1 MNDHEPDGTSAA
13 PAPDATSRPTVGGD
27 ARPSAGG
34 DSPARPRGQATLA
47 PHIAFMMRL
56 QHLDGIGAHDEAFDL
71 ALDAVRAEDKLIAK
85 AEARR
90 AELLAFIHEATLA
103 SAREEFPGSDDAV
116 VTAMRERTAELA
128 LATSRSEPVVSRELG
143 ESLMLRDA
151 FPDTEGMLRDG
162 HLSLA
167 HVRVILAEGRRLPDD
182 DARKAYERAVVHGA
196 SRETPARLRAR
207 ARRAAQTLM
216 RESLDERHKIAREQR
231 GVRVV
236 HEDDGMSRLEAHIP
250 TLLGA
255 AMLDRL
261 TEQAKALTG
270 PDEPR
275 THDQIRA
282 DLLCELVL
290 TSDPADGCGSPHG
303 AAGGINARVAIT
315 VPVLSLLD
323 GGDDPALLDGVV
335 PVPVEQ
341 ARELASRAPSFLRVL
356 TDPITGVARESDTRF
371 PTTAQREFLR
381 VRDGHCRF
389 PGCTRPARRC
399 DIDHTIAVTD
409 GGTSS
414 LGNMAHLCRRHHTF
428 KHATRWRV
436 EQQEPGRL
444 VWFSPNGDRYSDR
457 PVPIG
462 PRFRPSWAYH
472 HDDEH
477 DHPPDEDGHPPDG
490 GNHPARPAG
499 LVRALDTSEH
509 SIAPTIRPVTERPRT
524 SMEAEFEFDP
534 ELETSPCPES
544 VDARPSA
551 HGRLGTYRPR
561 RSRARTD
568 AGADG
573 GNDPPPF

>member
-1 MNDHEPDGTSAA
+1 MNDHEHDGTAAA
-13 PAPDATSRPTVGGD
+13 PAPDAASRPAVGGD

-34 DSPARPRGQATLA
+34 DARSRPRGQARLA
-47 PHIAFMMRL
+47 PHVAFMMRL

-71 ALDAVRAEDKLIAK
+71 ALDAIRAEDKLIAK

-116 VTAMRERTAELA
+116 VTAMRERTAQLA
-128 LATSRSEPVVSRELG
+128 LATARSEPVVSRELG

-151 FPDTEGMLRDG
+151 FPATEGMLRDG

-182 DARKAYERAVVHGA
+182 DARKAYERAVVDGA

-236 HEDDGMSRLEAHIP
+236 HEDDGMSRLEAHVP

-341 ARELASRAPSFLRVL
+341 ARELAARAPSFLRVL

-371 PTTAQREFLR
+371 PTAAQREFLR

-436 EQQEPGRL
+436 EQREPGRL
-444 VWFSPNGDRYSDR
+444 IWFAPNGDRYSDR

-472 HDDEH
+472 DD
-477 DHPPDEDGHPPDG
+477 DLDSPPGTG
-490 GNHPARPAG
+490 VTQAAPAG

-509 SIAPTIRPVTERPRT
+509 AIAPTIRPATERPRT

-534 ELETSPCPES
+534 ALESSTVGHMNAE
-544 VDARPSA
+544 RPA
-551 HGRLGTYRPR
+551 GPRGHRPR
-561 RSRARTD
+561 RTETNAHAD
-568 AGADG
+568 ADSE
-573 GNDPPPF
+573 NDPPPF